1 MALFY
6 QIVIQTK
13 KRLNVISVPNKYQV
27 CSKRSWDGQ
36 IKKWRRHLHNYDSL
50 AAELKVD
57 FKEPKV
63 ENEHLIEEDE
73 EQE

>member
-1 MALFY
+1 
-6 QIVIQTK
+6 
-13 KRLNVISVPNKYQV
+13 
-27 CSKRSWDGQ
+27 
-36 IKKWRRHLHNYDSL
+36 L